1 MKRCVAKPLE
11 DWFAA
16 VKRSMP
22 WRKKPTPYYCWISE
36 IMMQQTTYAA
46 VLPYYERFLKR
57 FPTVERLAAADEADV
72 LKAWEGLGYYARA
85 RNLLQAAKLIV
96 PDASSRRGAG
106 KPGSAPATR
115 GRVGYGPN
123 WPRTSAEWVRIP
135 GVGPY
140 TAAALASVLD
150 GERTPV
156 VDGNVARV
164 FARVWKLADDFSK
177 QPNRAKLAARLQPEI
192 DRCKVPGDF
201 NQAMMELGATVCTPT
216 APSCGVCPLAKACAA
231 RMEGTQADYPAKP
244 MKKALPVRKVTAVIV
259 KDAKGRVLLVQNR
272 EGGLLKGLWELP
284 TVEPSADVTQV
295 FSHFRMEQKNFK
307 AVRSDA
313 EFRDPKSVPLTTA
326 TRKALSA
333 DV

>member
-1 MKRCVAKPLE
+1 MIAASLE
-11 DWFAA
+11 NWFAK
-16 VKRSMP
+16 VKRPMP
-22 WRKKPTPYYCWISE
+22 WRRRPSPYVCWLSE
-36 IMMQQTTYAA
+36 IMMQQTTYKA

-57 FPTVERLAAADEADV
+57 FPTVETLAAADEADV

-85 RNLLQAAKLIV
+85 RNLLKAAKTIV
-96 PDASSRRGAG
+96 RAAG
-106 KPGSAPATR
+106 TSAPTMTPRASV
-115 GRVGYGPN
+115 GRDVLGAPHVN
-123 WPRTSAEWVRIP
+123 WPTTSAEWAALP

-140 TAAALASVLD
+140 TAAALASVLN

-164 FARVWKLADDFSK
+164 FARVWKLTDDFSK

-216 APSCGVCPLAKACAA
+216 APSCGACPLAKICAA
-231 RMEGTQADYPAKP
+231 RKEGTQTDYPVKTS
-244 MKKALPVRKVTAVIV
+244 KKTLPVRKVTAVVIR
-259 KDAKGRVLLVQNR
+259 DEKGRVLLVQNR

-295 FSHFRMEQKNFK
+295 FSHFKLEQMNFR
-307 AVRSDA
+307 AQRTDA

-326 TRKALSA
+326 TRKALA
-333 DV
+333 LK

>member
-1 MKRCVAKPLE
+1 MKQNIAKLLE
-11 DWFAA
+11 DWFAV
-16 VKRSMP
+16 VKRPMP
-22 WRKKPTPYYCWISE
+22 WRKKPSPYACWLSE
-36 IMMQQTTYAA
+36 IMMQQTTYKA

-85 RNLLQAAKLIV
+85 RNLLKAAKQIV
-96 PDASSRRGAG
+96 
-106 KPGSAPATR
+106 K
-115 GRVGYGPN
+115 GR
-123 WPRTSAEWVRIP
+123 WPRTAAEWAALP

-164 FARVWKLADDFSK
+164 FARVWKLTDDFSK
-177 QPNRAKLAARLQPEI
+177 QPNRAKLVARLQPEI

-216 APSCGVCPLAKACAA
+216 APSCGVCPLAKTCAA
-231 RMEGTQADYPAKP
+231 RKEGTQADYPMKTL
-244 MKKALPVRKVTAVIV
+244 KKALPVRKVTAVIIR
-259 KDAKGRVLLVQNR
+259 DAKGRVLLVQNR

-284 TVEPSADVTQV
+284 TVEPATDVTQV
-295 FSHFRMEQKNFK
+295 FSHFRLEQTNFR